1 MPSFAFARSRRAA
14 ALLASVAA
22 LGSTAAAQAAPH
34 PAAPVSAA
42 KSCRSGYVH
51 AVTPGGHKCL
61 HAGEFCSRSHSYQVV
76 YHRHGFNCRRNGHLG
91 YR

>member
-1 MPSFAFARSRRAA
+1 V
-14 ALLASVAA
+14 LLASVAA
-22 LGSTAAAQAAPH
+22 FGSTAAQAAP
-34 PAAPVSAA
+34 APSASVTAA

-76 YHRHGFNCRRNGHLG
+76 YHRHGFHCRRNGHLAS
-91 YR
+91 R